1 MISEESLGQVL
12 SNCSDSLVRAVHD
25 LDKLGSLAGES
36 HTAPEE
42 HASKLAYIC
51 LSTSASIEE
60 ALVSLNRTTKHNMCR
75 CRDARTSLDAALVEM
90 RENSL
95 PELQWFLRTQW
106 FRLFQAGTEGLYRF
120 SLCFAKIIF
129 NGRSGY
135 HLMTE
140 RELNG
145 LCTLAAPLLTVLEEI
160 CGTIAGGTP
169 PPVIEPEPER
179 MNSLALP
186 LVMQLAAG
194 WCSDVG
200 RLQDRLAGCFAVE
213 QRLVTGRML
222 ELLEGLRRTAFDQQR
237 WAKSKSAAQADHAFR
252 VYSARR
258 YTIEGLPECNN
269 RTLSEFTTDF
279 RRVWRAPPRSQVE
292 FAKCA
297 TDDAAVGTAKDAAKC
312 ATLSSSA
319 HSAAAWHARQ
329 FVAAQLRGMGPPEPS
344 NGSSSGA
351 APATVGYT
359 ADGLVVYDIDLEQ
372 QVVEALERLEL
383 MTTRSWFDNPPPNIR
398 VQTLD
403 DDEDTMRI
411 LLKMG
416 LSQMAAKDFM
426 EASGARGSGG
436 TARKPSG
443 FADQEDC

>member
-75 CRDARTSLDAALVEM
+75 CRDARTSLDTALVEM
-90 RENSL
+90 RENRL

-145 LCTLAAPLLTVLEEI
+145 LCTLAAPLIATLEEI
-160 CGTIAGGTP
+160 CGTIADGMP
-169 PPVIEPEPER
+169 PPAIEPEPER

-258 YTIEGLPECNN
+258 YTVAGLPECNN

-279 RRVWRAPPRSQVE
+279 RRVWRAPPSSQVE
-292 FAKCA
+292 LAKCA
-297 TDDAAVGTAKDAAKC
+297 TEDATAP
-312 ATLSSSA
+312 SSA
-319 HSAAAWHARQ
+319 RSAAAWHARQ
-329 FVAAQLRGMGPPEPS
+329 FAAAQLRGMGPPEPS

-403 DDEDTMRI
+403 DDDEEAMRI

-426 EASGARGSGG
+426 EASGARRSGG

-443 FADQEDC
+443 FAHQEDC